1 MNILVTGGAGFIGSH
16 LIDTLLSAGHFVVC
30 VDDLSAGSEAHVRH
44 HRGNQRFVFAP
55 LNILDRSS
63 FEALFIAHAFDHVFH
78 MAANSDILRGGAD
91 RTLDL
96 DNTFMT
102 TLATM
107 ECMER
112 HGVRN
117 MVFASSS
124 AIYGEHSRPLHED
137 TGPLFP
143 ISFYGAAKLCS
154 EAYIAAFC
162 NMCRMR
168 AWIFRFPNVVGER
181 ATHGVLFDFIRK
193 LRTNPQ
199 ELLILG
205 DGHQEKPYLYV
216 RDLIDGIMCGWQR
229 AQDTIN
235 YFNLGVE
242 STVRVTRIAEIV
254 AEEMGLTDV
263 RFIYTGGTQG
273 WLGDVPKFQYD
284 LSKIAALGWRA
295 HTSSDAAVRC
305 AVRAMLDAGDT

>member
-30 VDDLSAGSEAHVRH
+30 VDDLSAGREAHVRH
-44 HRGNQRFVFAP
+44 HRGSQRFAFVQ
-55 LNILDRSS
+55 LNILDTPS
-63 FEALFIAHAFDHVFH
+63 FEMVFTTYTFDQVFH
-78 MAANSDILRGGAD
+78 MAANSDILQGGSD

-96 DNTFMT
+96 NNTFMT
-102 TLATM
+102 TLATL
-107 ECMER
+107 ECMEK
-112 HGVRN
+112 HGVKN

-124 AIYGEHSRPLHED
+124 AIYGEHRRPLHED

-162 NMCRMR
+162 EMCRMR

-193 LRTNPQ
+193 LRNNPR

-205 DGHQEKPYLYV
+205 DGNQEKPYLYV

-229 AQDTIN
+229 AHDTIN

-242 STVRVTRIAEIV
+242 STIRVTRIAEIV
-254 AEEMGLTDV
+254 VEEMGLKDV
-263 RFIYTGGTQG
+263 RFAYTGGVQG
-273 WLGDVPKFQYD
+273 WIGDVPKFQYD

-295 HTSSDAAVRC
+295 HTTSDEAVRR
-305 AVRAMLDAGDT
+305 AVRVMLDTRDA